1 MKRIFVLVVLM
12 FLGLQTFAQR
22 KPKIKGNKNVV
33 EVRED
38 LPAFNAIELNDDLE
52 IILQKSSNEGY
63 ALETDD
69 NLIDVLK
76 FKVSDSTL
84 VISSFYNITA
94 KKKLIIT
101 VYYTELSALTM
112 RNGEISMKDV
122 ISTDRLEVNTY
133 GTSRLELNATADII
147 NINMEEI
154 SSGDFNLASDSLNL
168 TFKDRIDAKVYA
180 TGAKSTL
187 YMYKNASAKMEGS
200 ADFLMAKLYGDSSLK
215 AEKLETIKTL
225 LISEDSPKAQVYVL
239 EDFELSSR
247 GSSKTSLYGN
257 PKITILDFLD
267 TSQLN
272 KEKD

>member
-1 MKRIFVLVVLM
+1 MKRVVVLVMVM
-12 FLGLQTFAQR
+12 FMGLHAYSQR

-38 LPAFNAIELNDDLE
+38 LPAFHAIQLDDDLE
-52 IILQKSSNEGY
+52 IVLQKSSNEGY
-63 ALETDD
+63 ALEADD

-84 VISSFYNITA
+84 VISSFYNITS
-94 KKKLIIT
+94 KKKLNIT
-101 VYYTELSALTM
+101 VYYTEISALTM

-122 ISTDRLEVNTY
+122 ISGSVLDVNTY

-180 TGAKSTL
+180 TGEKNT
-187 YMYKNASAKMEGS
+187 MY
-200 ADFLMAKLYGDSSLK
+200 
-215 AEKLETIKTL
+215 TCTRTL
-225 LISEDSPKAQVYVL
+225 LLRWKVL
-239 EDFELSSR
+239 QPF
-247 GSSKTSLYGN
+247 YG
-257 PKITILDFLD
+257 
-267 TSQLN
+267 
-272 KEKD
+272 